1 MHRLLKMLLAFAL
14 ITCLPIPC
22 CAQSASEKKAAQKA
36 ELKAEL
42 KAEELKND
50 ASYICGEG
58 WGDTYSSADQA
69 ALNDLISK
77 ISLHV
82 SNSFQINEEELN
94 TNSGFDSKTAV
105 TSVMNSYA
113 QATLT
118 NTNNLVISNAPQTH
132 VLRYIKSSEVIKIF
146 DERKEKVFDY
156 VRSAMRAEE
165 KAKIDDALR
174 NYYWAF
180 AMVRSLQYPNS
191 VKMDID
197 GEQRLLVTWIPQ
209 QIEEIMSN
217 LSTQIA
223 SKDGNDINL
232 FIKYKNEPVT
242 SIDYTYFDGQTW
254 SNLYSA
260 KDGMGIVELRP
271 GVDVNSLQLK
281 YEYEYADQCQI
292 DKELESVMQLFKGTP
307 FKNASVYI
315 SNLDKKSAVS
325 SEARK
330 EFEKSVKTESA
341 ANLETLSKVN
351 DEKQLAGIMNR
362 VVNAIKTRQ
371 YDSVND
377 CFSAD
382 GLEMYKKLLNY
393 GQARLLGNPQF
404 SFYTMGKRVVCRS
417 IPMAFSFRNNKRK
430 FVEDVTFTFGEDRKI
445 ECVAFGLGSQA
456 KTDIFDKG
464 VGAWSD
470 YAKMVIATF
479 LENYKTAFALKRLDY
494 LESVFDDNAT
504 IITGHVIKRNPRLSM
519 EDQASTFGDNKPLI
533 KYTRQTKSEYLRK
546 LKMCFQ
552 SNQFINIRFAD
563 NDVVKMGAGG
573 ETYGI
578 QIKQDYYSSNYGD
591 HGYLFLMVDFN
602 DPENPSIKV
611 RTWQPDRNPNI
622 NSNLPR
628 SNRDWGIIGPG
639 NF

>member
-1 MHRLLKMLLAFAL
+1 MHKTIWMILMLL
-14 ITCLPIPC
+14 LPLTSL
-22 CAQSASEKKAAQKA
+22 AQTAEQMKANA
-36 ELKAEL
+36 E
-42 KAEELKND
+42 
-50 ASYICGEG
+50 YICGEG
-58 WGDTYSSADQA
+58 WGDTYNSADQA
-69 ALNDLISK
+69 ALADLISK
-77 ISLHV
+77 ISLNI
-82 SNSFQINEEELN
+82 SNSFEIKEEEFN
-94 TNSGFDSKTAV
+94 TNSSFDSKTAI

-118 NTNNLVISNAPQTH
+118 NTFNLVISNTPQTH
-132 VLRYIKSSEVIKIF
+132 VLRYIRKSEVNKIF

-191 VKMDID
+191 VKMTID
-197 GEQRLLVTWIPQ
+197 GVQRLLVTWIPQ

-217 LSTQIA
+217 LSTKIA
-223 SKDGNDINL
+223 SKDGNEINL
-232 FIKYKNEPVT
+232 FIKYKGEPVT
-242 SIDYTYFDGQTW
+242 SLDYTYFDGQTW

-292 DKELESVMQLFKGTP
+292 DKELESVMQLFKGTS

-315 SNLDKKSAVS
+315 NNLDKKSAVS
-325 SEARK
+325 SEAKK

-341 ANLETLSKVN
+341 ANLETLSKVEN
-351 DEKQLAGIMNR
+351 EKELAGIMTR
-362 VVNAIKTRQ
+362 VINAIKAKD
-371 YDSVND
+371 YDSVSD
-377 CFSAD
+377 CFSED

-393 GQARLLGNPQF
+393 GQARLLGEPQF

-417 IPMAFSFRNNKRK
+417 IPMAFSFKNNRRK
-430 FVEDVTFTFGEDRKI
+430 FVEDVTFTFDENKKI

-456 KTDIFDKG
+456 KTDIFNKG

-504 IITGHVIKRNPRLSM
+504 IITGHIIKKAPKVAM
-519 EDQASTFGDNKPLI
+519 EGESFINSNNKLI
-533 KYTRQTKSEYLRK
+533 KYTRQTKSEYMRK

-578 QIKQDYYSSNYGD
+578 QIKQDYYSTNYGD

-602 DPENPSIKV
+602 DPDNPSIKV

>member
-1 MHRLLKMLLAFAL
+1 MHKTIWMILMLL
-14 ITCLPIPC
+14 LPLTSL
-22 CAQSASEKKAAQKA
+22 AQT
-36 ELKAEL
+36 
-42 KAEELKND
+42 AEERAEQMKAN
-50 ASYICGEG
+50 AEYICGEG
-58 WGDTYSSADQA
+58 WGDTYNSADQA
-69 ALNDLISK
+69 ALADLISK
-77 ISLHV
+77 ISLNI
-82 SNSFQINEEELN
+82 SNSFEIKEEEFN
-94 TNSGFDSKTAV
+94 TNSSFDSKMAII
-105 TSVMNSYA
+105 SVMNSYA

-118 NTNNLVISNAPQTH
+118 NTFNLVISNTPQTH
-132 VLRYIKSSEVIKIF
+132 VLRYIRKSEVNKIF

-191 VKMDID
+191 VKMTID
-197 GEQRLLVTWIPQ
+197 GVQRLLVTWIPQ

-217 LSTQIA
+217 LSTKIA
-223 SKDGNDINL
+223 SKDGNEINL
-232 FIKYKNEPVT
+232 FIKYKGEPVT
-242 SIDYTYFDGQTW
+242 SLDYTYFDGQTW

-271 GVDVNSLQLK
+271 GVEINSLQLK

-292 DKELESVMQLFKGTP
+292 DKELESVMQLFKGTS

-315 SNLDKKSAVS
+315 NNLDKKSAVS
-325 SEARK
+325 SEAKK

-341 ANLETLSKVN
+341 ANLETLSKVEN
-351 DEKQLAGIMNR
+351 EKELAGIMTR
-362 VVNAIKTRQ
+362 VINAIKAKD
-371 YDSVND
+371 YDSVSD
-377 CFSAD
+377 CFSED

-393 GQARLLGNPQF
+393 GQARLLGDPQF

-417 IPMAFSFRNNKRK
+417 IPMAFSFKNNRRK
-430 FVEDVTFTFGEDRKI
+430 FVEDVTFTFDENKKI

-456 KTDIFDKG
+456 KTDIFNKG

-504 IITGHVIKRNPRLSM
+504 IITGHIIKKAPKVAM
-519 EDQASTFGDNKPLI
+519 EGESFINSNNKLI
-533 KYTRQTKSEYLRK
+533 KYTRQTKSEYMRK

-578 QIKQDYYSSNYGD
+578 QIKQDYYSTNYGD

-602 DPENPSIKV
+602 DPDNPSIKV

-628 SNRDWGIIGPG
+628 SNRDRGIIGPG

>member
-1 MHRLLKMLLAFAL
+1 MNKIILMMIALLSILLPN
-14 ITCLPIPC
+14 TTM
-22 CAQSASEKKAAQKA
+22 AQTVA
-36 ELKAEL
+36 ERAEQLKTNKE
-42 KAEELKND
+42 
-50 ASYICGEG
+50 YICGEG
-58 WGDTYSSADQA
+58 WGDTYNSADQA
-69 ALNDLISK
+69 ALADLISK
-77 ISLHV
+77 ISLNI
-82 SNSFQINEEELN
+82 SNSFEIKEEEFN
-94 TNSGFDSKTAV
+94 TNSNFDSKTAV

-146 DERKEKVFDY
+146 NERKEKVFDY

-217 LSTQIA
+217 LSTKIA

-232 FIKYKNEPVT
+232 FIKYKGEPVT

-315 SNLDKKSAVS
+315 NDLDKKSAVS

-330 EFEKSVKTESA
+330 EFENSVKTESA

-504 IITGHVIKRNPRLSM
+504 IITGHIIKKAPKVAM
-519 EDQASTFGDNKPLI
+519 EGESFINSNNKLI
-533 KYTRQTKSEYLRK
+533 KYTRQTKSEYMRK

-578 QIKQDYYSSNYGD
+578 QIKQDYYSTNYGD

-602 DPENPSIKV
+602 DPDNPSIKV

>member
-1 MHRLLKMLLAFAL
+1 MLMLSF
-14 ITCLPIPC
+14 TCS
-22 CAQSASEKKAAQKA
+22 AQNTAKDKA
-36 ELKAEL
+36 EQIKG
-42 KAEELKND
+42 ND
-50 ASYICGEG
+50 AYLCGEG
-58 WGDTYSSADQA
+58 WGDTYNSADQA
-69 ALNDLISK
+69 ALADLISK
-77 ISLHV
+77 ISLNI
-82 SNSFQINEEELN
+82 SSSFEIKEEELN
-94 TNSGFDSKTAV
+94 TNSGFDSNTAV

-118 NTNNLVISNAPQTH
+118 NTDNLVISNSPQTH
-132 VLRYIKSSEVIKIF
+132 VLRYIRRSEINKIF

-165 KAKIDDALR
+165 KGKIDDALR

-191 VKMDID
+191 VKMTVD

-209 QIEEIMSN
+209 QMQEVMSN
-217 LSTQIA
+217 ISTKIA

-232 FIKYKNEPVT
+232 FIKYKGEPV
-242 SIDYTYFDGQTW
+242 SSLDYTYFDGQTW

-271 GVDVNSLQLK
+271 DVDINSLQLK
-281 YEYEYADQCQI
+281 YEYEYADQAQI
-292 DKELESVMQLFKGTP
+292 DKELESVMHLFKGTP
-307 FKNASVYI
+307 FKNATAYI
-315 SNLDKKSAVS
+315 NNLDKKSAVS
-325 SEARK
+325 SEAK
-330 EFEKSVKTESA
+330 KDFEKTVKTESA
-341 ANLETLSKVN
+341 ANLEDLSKVE
-351 DEKQLAGIMNR
+351 DEKTLANIMGK
-362 VVNAIKTRQ
+362 VINAIKTKN
-371 YDSVND
+371 YNSADD
-377 CFSAD
+377 CFSED
-382 GLEMYKKLLNY
+382 GLEMYRKLLNY
-393 GQARLLGNPQF
+393 GQARILGNPQF
-404 SFYTMGKRVVCRS
+404 SFYKMGKRVVCRS
-417 IPMAFSFRNNKRK
+417 IPMAFSFKNNKRK
-430 FVEDVTFTFGEDRKI
+430 FVEDVTFTFDENKKI
-445 ECVAFGLGSQA
+445 ECVAFGLGNQA
-456 KTDIFDKG
+456 KTDIFNKG

-504 IITGHVIKRNPRLSM
+504 IITGHVIKKNPKLDVENQS
-519 EDQASTFGDNKPLI
+519 AVFGDNKPLI

-552 SNQFINIRFAD
+552 SNQFINVRFAD

-578 QIKQDYYSSNYGD
+578 QIKQDYYSTNYGD
-591 HGYLFLMVDFN
+591 QGYLFLMVDFN

-611 RTWQPDRNPNI
+611 RTWQPERNPDI

>member
-1 MHRLLKMLLAFAL
+1 MHKTIWMILMLL
-14 ITCLPIPC
+14 LPLTSL
-22 CAQSASEKKAAQKA
+22 AQT
-36 ELKAEL
+36 
-42 KAEELKND
+42 AEERAEQMKAN
-50 ASYICGEG
+50 AEYICGEG
-58 WGDTYSSADQA
+58 WGDTYNSADQA
-69 ALNDLISK
+69 ALADLISK
-77 ISLHV
+77 ISLNI
-82 SNSFQINEEELN
+82 SNSFEIKEEEFN
-94 TNSGFDSKTAV
+94 TNSSFDSKTAI

-118 NTNNLVISNAPQTH
+118 NTFNLVISNTPQTH
-132 VLRYIKSSEVIKIF
+132 VLRYIRKSEVNKIF

-191 VKMDID
+191 VKMTID
-197 GEQRLLVTWIPQ
+197 GVQRLLVTWIPQ

-217 LSTQIA
+217 LSTKIA
-223 SKDGNDINL
+223 SKDGNEINL
-232 FIKYKNEPVT
+232 FIKYKGEPVT
-242 SIDYTYFDGQTW
+242 SLDYTYFDGQTW

-271 GVDVNSLQLK
+271 GVEINSLQLK
-281 YEYEYADQCQI
+281 YEYADQCQI
-292 DKELESVMQLFKGTP
+292 DKELESVMQLFKGTS

-315 SNLDKKSAVS
+315 NNLDKKSAVS
-325 SEARK
+325 SEAKK

-341 ANLETLSKVN
+341 ANLETLSKVEN
-351 DEKQLAGIMNR
+351 EKELAGIMTR
-362 VVNAIKTRQ
+362 VINAIKAKD
-371 YDSVND
+371 YDSISD
-377 CFSAD
+377 CFSED

-393 GQARLLGNPQF
+393 GQARLLGDPQF

-417 IPMAFSFRNNKRK
+417 IPMAFSFKNNRRK
-430 FVEDVTFTFGEDRKI
+430 FVEDVTFTFDENKKI

-456 KTDIFDKG
+456 KTDIFNKG

-504 IITGHVIKRNPRLSM
+504 IITGHIIKKAPKVAM
-519 EDQASTFGDNKPLI
+519 EGESFINSNNKLI
-533 KYTRQTKSEYLRK
+533 KYTRQTKSEYMRK

-578 QIKQDYYSSNYGD
+578 QIKQDYYSTNYGD

-602 DPENPSIKV
+602 DPDNPSIKV

>member
-1 MHRLLKMLLAFAL
+1 MHKTIWMILMLL
-14 ITCLPIPC
+14 LPLTSL
-22 CAQSASEKKAAQKA
+22 AQT
-36 ELKAEL
+36 
-42 KAEELKND
+42 AEERAEQMKAN
-50 ASYICGEG
+50 AEYICGEG
-58 WGDTYSSADQA
+58 WGDTYNSADQA
-69 ALNDLISK
+69 ALADLISK
-77 ISLHV
+77 ISLNI
-82 SNSFQINEEELN
+82 SNSFEIKEEEFN
-94 TNSGFDSKTAV
+94 TNSSFDSKTAI

-118 NTNNLVISNAPQTH
+118 NTFNLVISNTPQTH
-132 VLRYIKSSEVIKIF
+132 VLRYIRKSEVNKIF

-191 VKMDID
+191 VKMTID
-197 GEQRLLVTWIPQ
+197 GVQRLLVTWIPQ

-217 LSTQIA
+217 LSTKIA
-223 SKDGNDINL
+223 SKDGNEINL
-232 FIKYKNEPVT
+232 FIKYKGEPVT
-242 SIDYTYFDGQTW
+242 SLDYTYFDGQTW
-254 SNLYSA
+254 SNRYSA

-271 GVDVNSLQLK
+271 GVEINSLQLK

-292 DKELESVMQLFKGTP
+292 DKELESVMQLFKGTS

-315 SNLDKKSAVS
+315 NNLDKKSAVS
-325 SEARK
+325 SEAKK

-341 ANLETLSKVN
+341 ANLETLSKVEN
-351 DEKQLAGIMNR
+351 EKELAGIMTR
-362 VVNAIKTRQ
+362 VINAIKAKD
-371 YDSVND
+371 YDSVSD
-377 CFSAD
+377 CFSED

-393 GQARLLGNPQF
+393 GQARLLGDPQF

-417 IPMAFSFRNNKRK
+417 IPMAFSFKNNRRK
-430 FVEDVTFTFGEDRKI
+430 FVEDVTFTFDENKKI

-456 KTDIFDKG
+456 KTDIFNKG
-464 VGAWSD
+464 VGAWSA

-504 IITGHVIKRNPRLSM
+504 IITGHIIKKAPKVAM
-519 EDQASTFGDNKPLI
+519 EGESFINSNNKLI
-533 KYTRQTKSEYLRK
+533 KYTRQTKSEYMRK

-578 QIKQDYYSSNYGD
+578 QIKQDYYSTNYGD

-602 DPENPSIKV
+602 DPDNPSIKV

>member
-1 MHRLLKMLLAFAL
+1 MHKTIWMILMLL
-14 ITCLPIPC
+14 LPLTSL
-22 CAQSASEKKAAQKA
+22 AQT
-36 ELKAEL
+36 
-42 KAEELKND
+42 AEERAEQMKAN
-50 ASYICGEG
+50 AEYICGEG
-58 WGDTYSSADQA
+58 WGDTYNSADQA
-69 ALNDLISK
+69 ALADLISK
-77 ISLHV
+77 ISLNI
-82 SNSFQINEEELN
+82 SNSFEIKEEEFN
-94 TNSGFDSKTAV
+94 TNSSFDSKTAI

-118 NTNNLVISNAPQTH
+118 NTFNLVISNTPQTH
-132 VLRYIKSSEVIKIF
+132 VLRYIRKSEVNKIF

-156 VRSAMRAEE
+156 VRSAMKAEE

-191 VKMDID
+191 VKMTID
-197 GEQRLLVTWIPQ
+197 GVQRLLVTWIPQ

-217 LSTQIA
+217 LSTKIA
-223 SKDGNDINL
+223 SKDGNEINL
-232 FIKYKNEPVT
+232 FIKYKGEPVT
-242 SIDYTYFDGQTW
+242 SLDYTYFDGQTW

-271 GVDVNSLQLK
+271 GVEINSLQLK

-292 DKELESVMQLFKGTP
+292 DKELESVMQLFKGTS

-315 SNLDKKSAVS
+315 DKKSAVS
-325 SEARK
+325 SEAKK

-341 ANLETLSKVN
+341 ANLETLSKVEN
-351 DEKQLAGIMNR
+351 EKELAGIMTR
-362 VVNAIKTRQ
+362 VINAIKAKD
-371 YDSVND
+371 YDSVSD
-377 CFSAD
+377 CFSED

-393 GQARLLGNPQF
+393 GQARLLGDPQF

-417 IPMAFSFRNNKRK
+417 IPMAFSFKNNRRK
-430 FVEDVTFTFGEDRKI
+430 FVEDVTFTFDENKKI

-456 KTDIFDKG
+456 KTDIFNKG

-504 IITGHVIKRNPRLSM
+504 IITGHIIKKAPKVAM
-519 EDQASTFGDNKPLI
+519 EGESFINSNNKLI
-533 KYTRQTKSEYLRK
+533 KYTRQTKSEYMRK

-578 QIKQDYYSSNYGD
+578 QIKQDYYSTNYGD

-602 DPENPSIKV
+602 DPDNPSIKV

>member
-1 MHRLLKMLLAFAL
+1 MHKTIWMILMLL
-14 ITCLPIPC
+14 LPLTSL
-22 CAQSASEKKAAQKA
+22 AQT
-36 ELKAEL
+36 
-42 KAEELKND
+42 AEERAEQMKAN
-50 ASYICGEG
+50 AEYICGEG
-58 WGDTYSSADQA
+58 WGDTYNSADQA
-69 ALNDLISK
+69 ALADLISK
-77 ISLHV
+77 ISLNI
-82 SNSFQINEEELN
+82 SNSFEIKEEEFN
-94 TNSGFDSKTAV
+94 TNSSFDSKTAI

-118 NTNNLVISNAPQTH
+118 NTFNLVISNTPQTH
-132 VLRYIKSSEVIKIF
+132 VLRYIRKSEVNKIF

-191 VKMDID
+191 VKMTID
-197 GEQRLLVTWIPQ
+197 GVQRLLVTWIPQ

-217 LSTQIA
+217 LSTKIA
-223 SKDGNDINL
+223 SKDGNEINL
-232 FIKYKNEPVT
+232 FIKYKGEPVT
-242 SIDYTYFDGQTW
+242 SLDYTYFDGQTW

-271 GVDVNSLQLK
+271 GVEINSLQLK

-292 DKELESVMQLFKGTP
+292 DKELESVMQLFKGTS

-315 SNLDKKSAVS
+315 NDLDKKSAVS
-325 SEARK
+325 SEAKK

-341 ANLETLSKVN
+341 ANLETLSKVEN
-351 DEKQLAGIMNR
+351 EKELAGIMTR
-362 VVNAIKTRQ
+362 VINAIKAKD
-371 YDSVND
+371 YDSVSD
-377 CFSAD
+377 CFSED

-417 IPMAFSFRNNKRK
+417 IPMAFSFKNNRRK
-430 FVEDVTFTFGEDRKI
+430 FVEDVTFTFDENKKI

-456 KTDIFDKG
+456 KTDIFNKG

-504 IITGHVIKRNPRLSM
+504 IITGHIIKKAPKVAM
-519 EDQASTFGDNKPLI
+519 EGESFINSNNKLI
-533 KYTRQTKSEYLRK
+533 KYTRQTKSEYMRK

-578 QIKQDYYSSNYGD
+578 QIKQDYYSTNYGD

-602 DPENPSIKV
+602 DPDNPSIKV

>member
-1 MHRLLKMLLAFAL
+1 MHKTIWMILMLL
-14 ITCLPIPC
+14 LPLTSL
-22 CAQSASEKKAAQKA
+22 AQT
-36 ELKAEL
+36 
-42 KAEELKND
+42 AEERAEQMKAN
-50 ASYICGEG
+50 AEYICGEG
-58 WGDTYSSADQA
+58 WGDTYNSADQA
-69 ALNDLISK
+69 ALADLISK
-77 ISLHV
+77 ISLNI
-82 SNSFQINEEELN
+82 SNSFEIKEEEFN
-94 TNSGFDSKTAV
+94 TNSSFDSKTAI

-118 NTNNLVISNAPQTH
+118 NTFNLVISNTPQTH
-132 VLRYIKSSEVIKIF
+132 VLRYIRKSEVNKIF

-191 VKMDID
+191 VKMTID
-197 GEQRLLVTWIPQ
+197 GVQRLLVTWIPQ

-217 LSTQIA
+217 LSTKIA
-223 SKDGNDINL
+223 SKDDNEINL
-232 FIKYKNEPVT
+232 FIKYKGEPVT
-242 SIDYTYFDGQTW
+242 SLDYTYFDGQTW

-271 GVDVNSLQLK
+271 GVEINSLQLK

-292 DKELESVMQLFKGTP
+292 DKELESVMQLFKGTS
-307 FKNASVYI
+307 FKKASVYI
-315 SNLDKKSAVS
+315 NNLDKKSAVS
-325 SEARK
+325 SEAKK

-341 ANLETLSKVN
+341 ANLETLSKVEN
-351 DEKQLAGIMNR
+351 EKELAGIMTR
-362 VVNAIKTRQ
+362 VINAIKAKD
-371 YDSVND
+371 YDSVSD
-377 CFSAD
+377 CFSED

-393 GQARLLGNPQF
+393 GQARLLGDPQF

-417 IPMAFSFRNNKRK
+417 IPMAFSFKNNRRK
-430 FVEDVTFTFGEDRKI
+430 FVEDVTFTFDENKKI

-456 KTDIFDKG
+456 KTDIFNKG

-504 IITGHVIKRNPRLSM
+504 IITGHIIKKAPKVAM
-519 EDQASTFGDNKPLI
+519 EGESFINSNNKLI
-533 KYTRQTKSEYLRK
+533 KYTRQTKSEYMRK

-578 QIKQDYYSSNYGD
+578 QIKQDYYSTNYGD

-602 DPENPSIKV
+602 DPDNPSIKV

>member
-1 MHRLLKMLLAFAL
+1 MHKTIWMILMLL
-14 ITCLPIPC
+14 LPLTSL
-22 CAQSASEKKAAQKA
+22 AQT
-36 ELKAEL
+36 
-42 KAEELKND
+42 AEERAEQMKAN
-50 ASYICGEG
+50 AEYICGEG
-58 WGDTYSSADQA
+58 WGDTYNSADQA
-69 ALNDLISK
+69 ALADLISK
-77 ISLHV
+77 ISLNI
-82 SNSFQINEEELN
+82 SNSFEIKEEEFN
-94 TNSGFDSKTAV
+94 TNSSFDSKTAI

-118 NTNNLVISNAPQTH
+118 NTFNLVISNTPQTH
-132 VLRYIKSSEVIKIF
+132 VLRYIRKSEVNKIF

-191 VKMDID
+191 VKMTID
-197 GEQRLLVTWIPQ
+197 GVQRLLVTWIPQ

-217 LSTQIA
+217 LSTKIA
-223 SKDGNDINL
+223 SKDGNEINL
-232 FIKYKNEPVT
+232 FIKYKGEPVT
-242 SIDYTYFDGQTW
+242 SLDYTYFDGQTW

-260 KDGMGIVELRP
+260 KDGMGIVEMRP
-271 GVDVNSLQLK
+271 GVEINSLQLK

-292 DKELESVMQLFKGTP
+292 DKELESVMQLFKGTS

-315 SNLDKKSAVS
+315 NNLDKKSAVS
-325 SEARK
+325 SEAKK

-341 ANLETLSKVN
+341 ANLETLSKVEN
-351 DEKQLAGIMNR
+351 EKELAGIMTR
-362 VVNAIKTRQ
+362 VINAIKAKD
-371 YDSVND
+371 YDSVSD
-377 CFSAD
+377 CFSED

-393 GQARLLGNPQF
+393 GQARLLGDPQF

-417 IPMAFSFRNNKRK
+417 IPMAFSFKNNRRK
-430 FVEDVTFTFGEDRKI
+430 FVEDVTFTFDENKKI

-456 KTDIFDKG
+456 KTDIFNKG

-504 IITGHVIKRNPRLSM
+504 IITGHIIKKAPKVAM
-519 EDQASTFGDNKPLI
+519 EGESFINSNNKLI
-533 KYTRQTKSEYLRK
+533 KYTRQTKSEYMRK

-578 QIKQDYYSSNYGD
+578 QIKQDYYSTNYGD

-602 DPENPSIKV
+602 DPDNPSIKV

>member
-1 MHRLLKMLLAFAL
+1 MHKTIWMILMLL
-14 ITCLPIPC
+14 LPLTSL
-22 CAQSASEKKAAQKA
+22 AQT
-36 ELKAEL
+36 
-42 KAEELKND
+42 AEERAEQMKAN
-50 ASYICGEG
+50 AEYICGEG
-58 WGDTYSSADQA
+58 WGDTYNSADQA
-69 ALNDLISK
+69 ALADLISK
-77 ISLHV
+77 ISLNI
-82 SNSFQINEEELN
+82 SNSFEIKEEEFN
-94 TNSGFDSKTAV
+94 TNSSFDSKTAIS
-105 TSVMNSYA
+105 SVMNSYA

-118 NTNNLVISNAPQTH
+118 NTFNLVISNTPQTH
-132 VLRYIKSSEVIKIF
+132 VLRYIRKSEVNKIF

-191 VKMDID
+191 VKMTID
-197 GEQRLLVTWIPQ
+197 GVQRLLVTWIPQ

-217 LSTQIA
+217 LSTKIA
-223 SKDGNDINL
+223 SKDGNEINL
-232 FIKYKNEPVT
+232 FIKYKGEPVT
-242 SIDYTYFDGQTW
+242 SLDYTYFDGQTW

-271 GVDVNSLQLK
+271 GVEINSLQLK

-292 DKELESVMQLFKGTP
+292 DKELESVMQLFKGTS

-315 SNLDKKSAVS
+315 NNLDKKSAVS
-325 SEARK
+325 SEAKK

-341 ANLETLSKVN
+341 ANLETLSKVEN
-351 DEKQLAGIMNR
+351 EKELAGIMTR
-362 VVNAIKTRQ
+362 VINAIKAKD
-371 YDSVND
+371 YDSVSD
-377 CFSAD
+377 CFSED

-393 GQARLLGNPQF
+393 GQARLLGDPQF

-417 IPMAFSFRNNKRK
+417 IPMAFSFKNNRRK
-430 FVEDVTFTFGEDRKI
+430 FVEDVTFTFDENKKI

-456 KTDIFDKG
+456 KTDIFNKG

-504 IITGHVIKRNPRLSM
+504 IITGHIIKKAPKVAM
-519 EDQASTFGDNKPLI
+519 EGESFINSNNKLI
-533 KYTRQTKSEYLRK
+533 KYTRQTKSEYMRK

-578 QIKQDYYSSNYGD
+578 QIKQDYYSTNYGD

-602 DPENPSIKV
+602 DPDNPSIKV

>member
-1 MHRLLKMLLAFAL
+1 MHKTIWMILMLL
-14 ITCLPIPC
+14 LPLTSL
-22 CAQSASEKKAAQKA
+22 AQT
-36 ELKAEL
+36 
-42 KAEELKND
+42 AEERAEQMKANEE
-50 ASYICGEG
+50 YICGEG
-58 WGDTYSSADQA
+58 WGDTYNSADQA
-69 ALNDLISK
+69 ALADLISK
-77 ISLHV
+77 ISLNI
-82 SNSFQINEEELN
+82 SNSFEIKEEEFN
-94 TNSGFDSKTAV
+94 TNSSFDSKTAI

-118 NTNNLVISNAPQTH
+118 NTFNLVISNTPQTH
-132 VLRYIKSSEVIKIF
+132 VLRYIRKSEVNKIF

-191 VKMDID
+191 VKMTID
-197 GEQRLLVTWIPQ
+197 GVQRLLVTWIPQ

-217 LSTQIA
+217 LSTKIA
-223 SKDGNDINL
+223 SKDGNEINL
-232 FIKYKNEPVT
+232 FIKYKGEPVT
-242 SIDYTYFDGQTW
+242 SLDYTYFDGQTW

-271 GVDVNSLQLK
+271 GVEINSLQLK

-292 DKELESVMQLFKGTP
+292 DKELESVMQLFKGTS

-315 SNLDKKSAVS
+315 NNLDKKSAVS
-325 SEARK
+325 SEAKK

-341 ANLETLSKVN
+341 ANLETLSKVEN
-351 DEKQLAGIMNR
+351 EKELAGIMTR
-362 VVNAIKTRQ
+362 DINAIKAKD
-371 YDSVND
+371 YDSVSD
-377 CFSAD
+377 CFSED

-393 GQARLLGNPQF
+393 GQARLLGDPQF

-417 IPMAFSFRNNKRK
+417 IPMAFSFKNNRRK
-430 FVEDVTFTFGEDRKI
+430 VVEDVTFTFDENKKI

-456 KTDIFDKG
+456 KTDIFNKG

-504 IITGHVIKRNPRLSM
+504 IITGHIIKKAPKVAM
-519 EDQASTFGDNKPLI
+519 EGESFINSNNKLI
-533 KYTRQTKSEYLRK
+533 KYTRQTKSEYMRK

-578 QIKQDYYSSNYGD
+578 QIKQDYYSTNYGD

-602 DPENPSIKV
+602 DPDNPSIKV

>member
-1 MHRLLKMLLAFAL
+1 MRKTIWTILILMLSF
-14 ITCLPIPC
+14 TCS
-22 CAQSASEKKAAQKA
+22 AQNTAKDKA
-36 ELKAEL
+36 EQIKG
-42 KAEELKND
+42 ND
-50 ASYICGEG
+50 AYLCGEG
-58 WGDTYSSADQA
+58 WGDTYNSADQA
-69 ALNDLISK
+69 ALADLISK
-77 ISLHV
+77 ISLNI
-82 SNSFQINEEELN
+82 SSSFEIKEEELN
-94 TNSGFDSKTAV
+94 TNSGFDSNTAV

-118 NTNNLVISNAPQTH
+118 NTDNLVISNSPQTH
-132 VLRYIKSSEVIKIF
+132 VLRYIRRSEINKIF

-165 KAKIDDALR
+165 KGKIDDALR

-191 VKMDID
+191 VKMTVE

-209 QIEEIMSN
+209 QIQEVMSN
-217 LSTQIA
+217 ISTKIA

-232 FIKYKNEPVT
+232 FIKYKGEPV
-242 SIDYTYFDGQTW
+242 SSLDYTYFDGQTW

-271 GVDVNSLQLK
+271 DVDINSLQLK
-281 YEYEYADQCQI
+281 YEYEYADQAQI
-292 DKELESVMQLFKGTP
+292 DKELESVMHLFKGTP
-307 FKNASVYI
+307 FKNATTYI
-315 SNLDKKSAVS
+315 NNLDKKSAVS
-325 SEARK
+325 SEAK
-330 EFEKSVKTESA
+330 KDFEKTVKTESA
-341 ANLETLSKVN
+341 ANLEDLSKVE
-351 DEKQLAGIMNR
+351 DEKTLANIMGK
-362 VVNAIKTRQ
+362 VINAIKTKN
-371 YDSVND
+371 YNSADD
-377 CFSAD
+377 CFSED
-382 GLEMYKKLLNY
+382 GLEMYRKLLNY
-393 GQARLLGNPQF
+393 GQARILGNPQF
-404 SFYTMGKRVVCRS
+404 SFYKMGKRVVCRS
-417 IPMAFSFRNNKRK
+417 IPMAFSFKNNKRK
-430 FVEDVTFTFGEDRKI
+430 FVEDVTFTFDENKKI
-445 ECVAFGLGSQA
+445 ECVAFGLGNQA
-456 KTDIFDKG
+456 KTDIFNKG

-504 IITGHVIKRNPRLSM
+504 IITGHVIKKNPKLDVENQS
-519 EDQASTFGDNKPLI
+519 AVFGDNKPLI

-552 SNQFINIRFAD
+552 SNQFINVRFAD

-578 QIKQDYYSSNYGD
+578 QIKQDYYSTNYGD
-591 HGYLFLMVDFN
+591 QGYLFLMVDFN

-611 RTWQPDRNPNI
+611 RTWQPERNPDI

-628 SNRDWGIIGPG
+628 SNKDWGIIGPG

>member
-1 MHRLLKMLLAFAL
+1 MHKTIWMILMLL
-14 ITCLPIPC
+14 LPLTSL
-22 CAQSASEKKAAQKA
+22 AQT
-36 ELKAEL
+36 
-42 KAEELKND
+42 AEERAEQMKAN
-50 ASYICGEG
+50 AEYICGEG
-58 WGDTYSSADQA
+58 WGDTYNSADQA
-69 ALNDLISK
+69 ALTDLISK
-77 ISLHV
+77 ISLNI
-82 SNSFQINEEELN
+82 SNSFEIKEEEFN
-94 TNSGFDSKTAV
+94 TNSSFDSKTAI

-118 NTNNLVISNAPQTH
+118 NTFNLVISNTPQTH
-132 VLRYIKSSEVIKIF
+132 VLRYIKKSEVNKIF

-191 VKMDID
+191 VKMTID
-197 GEQRLLVTWIPQ
+197 GVQRLLVTWIPQ

-217 LSTQIA
+217 LSTKIA
-223 SKDGNDINL
+223 SKDGNEINL
-232 FIKYKNEPVT
+232 FIKYKGEPVT
-242 SIDYTYFDGQTW
+242 SLDYTYFDGQTW

-292 DKELESVMQLFKGTP
+292 DKELESVMQLFKGTS

-315 SNLDKKSAVS
+315 NNLDKKSAVS
-325 SEARK
+325 SEAKK

-341 ANLETLSKVN
+341 ANLETLSKVEN
-351 DEKQLAGIMNR
+351 EKELAGIMTR
-362 VVNAIKTRQ
+362 VINAIKAKD
-371 YDSVND
+371 YDSVSD
-377 CFSAD
+377 CFSED

-393 GQARLLGNPQF
+393 GQARLLGDPQF

-417 IPMAFSFRNNKRK
+417 IPMAFSFKNNRRK
-430 FVEDVTFTFGEDRKI
+430 FVEDVTFTFDENKKI

-456 KTDIFDKG
+456 KTDIFNKG

-504 IITGHVIKRNPRLSM
+504 IITGHIIKKAPKVAM
-519 EDQASTFGDNKPLI
+519 EGESFINSNNKLI
-533 KYTRQTKSEYLRK
+533 KYTRQTKSEYMRK

-578 QIKQDYYSSNYGD
+578 QIKQDYYSTNYGD

-602 DPENPSIKV
+602 DPDNPSIKV

>member
-1 MHRLLKMLLAFAL
+1 MHKTIWMILMLL
-14 ITCLPIPC
+14 LPLTSL
-22 CAQSASEKKAAQKA
+22 AQT
-36 ELKAEL
+36 
-42 KAEELKND
+42 AEERAEQMKAN
-50 ASYICGEG
+50 AEYICGEG
-58 WGDTYSSADQA
+58 WGDTYNSADQA
-69 ALNDLISK
+69 ALADLISK
-77 ISLHV
+77 ISLNI
-82 SNSFQINEEELN
+82 SNSFEIKEEEFN
-94 TNSGFDSKTAV
+94 TNSCFDSKTAI

-118 NTNNLVISNAPQTH
+118 NTFNLVISNTPQTH
-132 VLRYIKSSEVIKIF
+132 VLRYIRKSEVNKIF

-191 VKMDID
+191 VKMTID
-197 GEQRLLVTWIPQ
+197 GVQRLLVTWIPQ

-217 LSTQIA
+217 LSTKIA
-223 SKDGNDINL
+223 SKDGNEINL
-232 FIKYKNEPVT
+232 FIKYKGEPVT
-242 SIDYTYFDGQTW
+242 SLDYTYFDGQTW

-271 GVDVNSLQLK
+271 GVEINSLQLK

-292 DKELESVMQLFKGTP
+292 DKELESVMQLFKGTS

-315 SNLDKKSAVS
+315 NNLDKKSAVS
-325 SEARK
+325 SEAKK

-341 ANLETLSKVN
+341 ANLETLSKVEN
-351 DEKQLAGIMNR
+351 EKELAGIMTR
-362 VVNAIKTRQ
+362 VINAIKAKD
-371 YDSVND
+371 YDSVSD
-377 CFSAD
+377 CFSED

-393 GQARLLGNPQF
+393 GQVRLLGDPQF

-417 IPMAFSFRNNKRK
+417 IPMAFSFKNNRRK
-430 FVEDVTFTFGEDRKI
+430 FVEDVTFTFDENKKI

-456 KTDIFDKG
+456 KTDIFNKG

-504 IITGHVIKRNPRLSM
+504 IITGHIIKKAPKVAM
-519 EDQASTFGDNKPLI
+519 EGESFINSNNKLI
-533 KYTRQTKSEYLRK
+533 KYTRQTKSEYMRK

-578 QIKQDYYSSNYGD
+578 QIKQDYYSTNYGD

-602 DPENPSIKV
+602 DPDNPSIKV

>member
-1 MHRLLKMLLAFAL
+1 MHKTIWMILMLL
-14 ITCLPIPC
+14 LPLTSL
-22 CAQSASEKKAAQKA
+22 AQT
-36 ELKAEL
+36 
-42 KAEELKND
+42 AEERAEQMKAN
-50 ASYICGEG
+50 AEYICGEG
-58 WGDTYSSADQA
+58 LGDTYNSADQT
-69 ALNDLISK
+69 ALADLISK
-77 ISLHV
+77 ISLNI
-82 SNSFQINEEELN
+82 SNSFEIKEEEFN
-94 TNSGFDSKTAV
+94 TNSSFDSKTAI

-118 NTNNLVISNAPQTH
+118 NTFNLVISNTPQTH
-132 VLRYIKSSEVIKIF
+132 VLRYIRKSEVNKIF

-191 VKMDID
+191 VKMTID
-197 GEQRLLVTWIPQ
+197 GVQRLLVTWIPQ

-217 LSTQIA
+217 LSTKIA
-223 SKDGNDINL
+223 SKDGNEINL
-232 FIKYKNEPVT
+232 FIKYKGEPVT
-242 SIDYTYFDGQTW
+242 SLDYTYFDGQTW

-271 GVDVNSLQLK
+271 GVEINSLQLK

-292 DKELESVMQLFKGTP
+292 DKELESVMQLFKGTS

-315 SNLDKKSAVS
+315 NNLDKKSAVS
-325 SEARK
+325 SEAKK

-341 ANLETLSKVN
+341 ANLETLSKVEN
-351 DEKQLAGIMNR
+351 EKELAGIMTR
-362 VVNAIKTRQ
+362 VINAIKVKD
-371 YDSVND
+371 YDSVSD
-377 CFSAD
+377 CFSED

-393 GQARLLGNPQF
+393 GQARLLGDPQF

-417 IPMAFSFRNNKRK
+417 IPMAFSFKNNRRK
-430 FVEDVTFTFGEDRKI
+430 FVEDVTFTFDENKKI

-456 KTDIFDKG
+456 KTDIFNKG

-504 IITGHVIKRNPRLSM
+504 IITGHIIKKAPKVAM
-519 EDQASTFGDNKPLI
+519 EGESFINSNNKLI
-533 KYTRQTKSEYLRK
+533 KYTRQTKSEYMRK

-578 QIKQDYYSSNYGD
+578 QIKQDYYSTNYGD

-602 DPENPSIKV
+602 DPDNPSIKV

>member
-1 MHRLLKMLLAFAL
+1 MHKTIWMILMLL
-14 ITCLPIPC
+14 LPLTSL
-22 CAQSASEKKAAQKA
+22 AQT
-36 ELKAEL
+36 
-42 KAEELKND
+42 AEERAEQMKAN
-50 ASYICGEG
+50 AEYICGEG
-58 WGDTYSSADQA
+58 WGDTYNSADQA
-69 ALNDLISK
+69 ALADLISK
-77 ISLHV
+77 ISLNI
-82 SNSFQINEEELN
+82 SNSFEIKEEEFN
-94 TNSGFDSKTAV
+94 TNSSFDSKTAI

-118 NTNNLVISNAPQTH
+118 NTFNLVISNTPQTH
-132 VLRYIKSSEVIKIF
+132 VLRYIRKSEVNKIF

-191 VKMDID
+191 VKMTID
-197 GEQRLLVTWIPQ
+197 GVQRLLVTWIPQ

-217 LSTQIA
+217 LSTKIA
-223 SKDGNDINL
+223 SKDGNEINL
-232 FIKYKNEPVT
+232 FIKYKGEPVT
-242 SIDYTYFDGQTW
+242 SLDYTYFDGQTW

-271 GVDVNSLQLK
+271 GVEINSLQLK

-292 DKELESVMQLFKGTP
+292 DKELESVMQLFKGTS

-315 SNLDKKSAVS
+315 NNLDKKSAVS
-325 SEARK
+325 SEAKK

-341 ANLETLSKVN
+341 ANLETLSKVEN
-351 DEKQLAGIMNR
+351 EKEIAGIMTR
-362 VVNAIKTRQ
+362 VINAIKAKD
-371 YDSVND
+371 YDSVSD
-377 CFSAD
+377 CFSED

-393 GQARLLGNPQF
+393 GQARLLGDPQF

-417 IPMAFSFRNNKRK
+417 IPMAFSFKNNRRK
-430 FVEDVTFTFGEDRKI
+430 FVEDVTFTFDENKKI

-456 KTDIFDKG
+456 KTDIFNKG

-504 IITGHVIKRNPRLSM
+504 IITGHIIKKAPKVAM
-519 EDQASTFGDNKPLI
+519 EGESFINSNNKLI
-533 KYTRQTKSEYLRK
+533 KYTRQTKSEYMRK

-578 QIKQDYYSSNYGD
+578 QIKQDYYSTNYGD

-602 DPENPSIKV
+602 DPDNPSIKV

>member
-1 MHRLLKMLLAFAL
+1 MHKTIWMILMLL
-14 ITCLPIPC
+14 LPLTSL
-22 CAQSASEKKAAQKA
+22 AQT
-36 ELKAEL
+36 
-42 KAEELKND
+42 AEERAEQMKAN
-50 ASYICGEG
+50 AEYICGEG
-58 WGDTYSSADQA
+58 WGDTYNSADQA
-69 ALNDLISK
+69 ALADLISK
-77 ISLHV
+77 ISLNI
-82 SNSFQINEEELN
+82 SNSFEIKEEEFN
-94 TNSGFDSKTAV
+94 TNSSFDSKTAI

-118 NTNNLVISNAPQTH
+118 NTFNLVISNTPQTH
-132 VLRYIKSSEVIKIF
+132 VLRYIRKSEVNKIF

-191 VKMDID
+191 VKMTID
-197 GEQRLLVTWIPQ
+197 GVQRLLVTWIPQ

-217 LSTQIA
+217 LSTKIA
-223 SKDGNDINL
+223 SKDGNEINL
-232 FIKYKNEPVT
+232 FIKYKGEPVT
-242 SIDYTYFDGQTW
+242 SLDYTYFDGQTW

-271 GVDVNSLQLK
+271 GVEINSLQLK

-292 DKELESVMQLFKGTP
+292 DKELESVMQLFKGTS

-315 SNLDKKSAVS
+315 NNLDKKSAVS
-325 SEARK
+325 SEAKK

-341 ANLETLSKVN
+341 ANLETLSKVEN
-351 DEKQLAGIMNR
+351 EKELAGIMTR
-362 VVNAIKTRQ
+362 VINAIKAKN
-371 YDSVND
+371 YDSVSD
-377 CFSAD
+377 CFSED

-430 FVEDVTFTFGEDRKI
+430 FVEDVTFTFGEDKKI

-479 LENYKTAFALKRLDY
+479 LENYKTAYNLRRLDY
-494 LESVFDDNAT
+494 
-504 IITGHVIKRNPRLSM
+504 IRN
-519 EDQASTFGDNKPLI
+519 I
-533 KYTRQTKSEYLRK
+533 
-546 LKMCFQ
+546 
-552 SNQFINIRFAD
+552 FAD
-563 NDVVKMGAGG
+563 DAVIIVGNVARRSNRTIGANERNISLRGQEVILYNRYTKDQYLANLERCFHNNEFVNLRFSHNDVQWLEKYENEEIYA
-573 ETYGI
+573 I
-578 QIKQDYYSSNYGD
+578 QIGQEYNSSTYAD
-591 HGYLFLMVDFN
+591 KGYLFLLVDMTN
-602 DPENPSIKV
+602 HDEPQIKI
-611 RTWQPDRNPNI
+611 RTWQPNEVAMEKLYNAGDFYK
-622 NSNLPR
+622 
-628 SNRDWGIIGPG
+628 D
-639 NF
+639 

>member
-1 MHRLLKMLLAFAL
+1 MHKTIWMILMLL
-14 ITCLPIPC
+14 LPLTSL
-22 CAQSASEKKAAQKA
+22 AQT
-36 ELKAEL
+36 
-42 KAEELKND
+42 AEERAEQMKAN
-50 ASYICGEG
+50 AEYICGEG
-58 WGDTYSSADQA
+58 WGDTYNSADQA
-69 ALNDLISK
+69 ALADLISK
-77 ISLHV
+77 ISLNI
-82 SNSFQINEEELN
+82 SNSFEIKEEEFN
-94 TNSGFDSKTAV
+94 TNSSFDSKTAI

-118 NTNNLVISNAPQTH
+118 NTFNLVISNTPQTH
-132 VLRYIKSSEVIKIF
+132 VLRYIRKSEVNKIF

-191 VKMDID
+191 VKMTID
-197 GEQRLLVTWIPQ
+197 GVQRLLVTWIPQ

-217 LSTQIA
+217 LSTKIA
-223 SKDGNDINL
+223 SKDGNEINL
-232 FIKYKNEPVT
+232 FIKYKGEPVT
-242 SIDYTYFDGQTW
+242 SLDYTYFDGQTW

-271 GVDVNSLQLK
+271 GVEINSLQLK

-292 DKELESVMQLFKGTP
+292 DKELESVMQLFKGTS

-315 SNLDKKSAVS
+315 NNLDKKSAVS
-325 SEARK
+325 SEAKK

-341 ANLETLSKVN
+341 ANLETLSKVGN
-351 DEKQLAGIMNR
+351 EKELAGIMTR
-362 VVNAIKTRQ
+362 VINAIKAKD
-371 YDSVND
+371 YDSVSD
-377 CFSAD
+377 CFSED

-393 GQARLLGNPQF
+393 GQARLLGDPQF

-417 IPMAFSFRNNKRK
+417 IPMAFSFKNNRRK
-430 FVEDVTFTFGEDRKI
+430 FVEDVTFTFDENKKI

-456 KTDIFDKG
+456 KTDIFNKG

-504 IITGHVIKRNPRLSM
+504 IITGHIIKKAPKVAM
-519 EDQASTFGDNKPLI
+519 EGDSFINSNNKLI
-533 KYTRQTKSEYLRK
+533 KYTRQTKSEYMRK

-578 QIKQDYYSSNYGD
+578 QIKQDYYSTNYGD

-602 DPENPSIKV
+602 DPDNPSIKV

>member
-1 MHRLLKMLLAFAL
+1 MHKTIWMILMLL
-14 ITCLPIPC
+14 LPLTSL
-22 CAQSASEKKAAQKA
+22 AQT
-36 ELKAEL
+36 
-42 KAEELKND
+42 AEERAEQMKAN
-50 ASYICGEG
+50 AEYICGEG
-58 WGDTYSSADQA
+58 WGDTYNSADQA
-69 ALNDLISK
+69 ALADLISK
-77 ISLHV
+77 ISLNI
-82 SNSFQINEEELN
+82 SNSFEIKEEEFN
-94 TNSGFDSKTAV
+94 TNSSFDSKTAI

-118 NTNNLVISNAPQTH
+118 NTFNLVISNTPQTH
-132 VLRYIKSSEVIKIF
+132 VLRYIRKSEVNKIF

-165 KAKIDDALR
+165 KAKIDDALG

-191 VKMDID
+191 VKMTID
-197 GEQRLLVTWIPQ
+197 GVQRLLVTWIPQ

-217 LSTQIA
+217 LSTKIA
-223 SKDGNDINL
+223 SKDGNEINL
-232 FIKYKNEPVT
+232 FIKYKGEPVT
-242 SIDYTYFDGQTW
+242 SLDYTYFDGQTW

-271 GVDVNSLQLK
+271 GVEINSLQLK

-292 DKELESVMQLFKGTP
+292 DKELESVMQLFKGTS

-315 SNLDKKSAVS
+315 NNLDKKSAVS
-325 SEARK
+325 SEAKK

-341 ANLETLSKVN
+341 ANLETLSKVEN
-351 DEKQLAGIMNR
+351 EKELAGIMTR
-362 VVNAIKTRQ
+362 VINAIKAKD
-371 YDSVND
+371 YDSVSD
-377 CFSAD
+377 CFSED

-393 GQARLLGNPQF
+393 GQARLLGDPQF

-417 IPMAFSFRNNKRK
+417 IPMAFSFKNNRRK
-430 FVEDVTFTFGEDRKI
+430 FVEDVTFTFDENKKI

-456 KTDIFDKG
+456 KTDIFNKG

-504 IITGHVIKRNPRLSM
+504 IITGHIIKKAPKVAM
-519 EDQASTFGDNKPLI
+519 EGESFINSNNKLI
-533 KYTRQTKSEYLRK
+533 KYTRQTKSEYMRK

-578 QIKQDYYSSNYGD
+578 QIKQDYYSTNYGD

-602 DPENPSIKV
+602 DPDNPSIKV

>member
-1 MHRLLKMLLAFAL
+1 MHKTIWMILMLL
-14 ITCLPIPC
+14 LPLTSL
-22 CAQSASEKKAAQKA
+22 AQT
-36 ELKAEL
+36 
-42 KAEELKND
+42 AEERAEQMKAN
-50 ASYICGEG
+50 AEYICGEG
-58 WGDTYSSADQA
+58 WGDTYNSADQA
-69 ALNDLISK
+69 ALADLISK
-77 ISLHV
+77 ISLNI
-82 SNSFQINEEELN
+82 SNSFEIKEEEFN
-94 TNSGFDSKTAV
+94 TNSSFDSKTAI

-118 NTNNLVISNAPQTH
+118 NTFNLVISNTPQTH
-132 VLRYIKSSEVIKIF
+132 VLRYIRKSEVNKIF

-191 VKMDID
+191 VKMTIN
-197 GEQRLLVTWIPQ
+197 GVQRLLVTWIPQ

-217 LSTQIA
+217 LSTKIA
-223 SKDGNDINL
+223 SKDGNEINL
-232 FIKYKNEPVT
+232 FIKYKGEPVT
-242 SIDYTYFDGQTW
+242 SLDYTYFDGQTW

-292 DKELESVMQLFKGTP
+292 DKELESVMQLFKGTS

-315 SNLDKKSAVS
+315 NNLDKKSAVS
-325 SEARK
+325 SEAKK

-341 ANLETLSKVN
+341 ANLETLSKVEN
-351 DEKQLAGIMNR
+351 EKELAGIMTR
-362 VVNAIKTRQ
+362 VINAIKAKD
-371 YDSVND
+371 YDSVSD
-377 CFSAD
+377 CFSED

-393 GQARLLGNPQF
+393 GQARLLGDPQF

-417 IPMAFSFRNNKRK
+417 IPMAFSFKNNRRK
-430 FVEDVTFTFGEDRKI
+430 FVEDVTFTFDENKKI

-456 KTDIFDKG
+456 KTDIFNKG

-504 IITGHVIKRNPRLSM
+504 IITGHIIKKAPKVAM
-519 EDQASTFGDNKPLI
+519 EGESFINSNNKLI
-533 KYTRQTKSEYLRK
+533 KYTRQTKSEYMRK

-578 QIKQDYYSSNYGD
+578 QIKQDYYSTNYGD

-602 DPENPSIKV
+602 DPDNPSIKV

>member
-1 MHRLLKMLLAFAL
+1 MHKTIWTFLMILLPLAS
-14 ITCLPIPC
+14 P
-22 CAQSASEKKAAQKA
+22 AQNVEERAEQFKANN
-36 ELKAEL
+36 EYL
-42 KAEELKND
+42 
-50 ASYICGEG
+50 CGEG
-58 WGDTYSSADQA
+58 WGDTYNSADQA
-69 ALNDLISK
+69 ALADLISK
-77 ISLHV
+77 ISLNI
-82 SNSFQINEEELN
+82 SSSFEIKEEEFN
-94 TNSGFDSKTAV
+94 TNNGFDSKTAV

-118 NTNNLVISNAPQTH
+118 NTNNLVISNTPQTH
-132 VLRYIKSSEVIKIF
+132 VLRYIRKSEINKIF

-165 KAKIDDALR
+165 KGKIDDALR

-191 VKMDID
+191 VKMTID
-197 GEQRLLVTWIPQ
+197 GVQRLLVTWIPQ
-209 QIEEIMSN
+209 QIQEVLGNI
-217 LSTQIA
+217 STKIA

-232 FIKYKNEPVT
+232 FIKYKGEPVA
-242 SIDYTYFDGQTW
+242 SLDYTYFDGQTW

-260 KDGMGIVELRP
+260 KDGMGVVELRP
-271 GVDVNSLQLK
+271 GVDINSLRLK
-281 YEYEYADQCQI
+281 YEYEYADQAQI
-292 DKELESVMQLFKGTP
+292 DKELESVMHLFKGTS
-307 FKNASVYI
+307 FKNAFTYI
-315 SNLDKKSAVS
+315 NNLDKKTAISA
-325 SEARK
+325 EAK
-330 EFEKSVKTESA
+330 KDFDKTVKTEAA
-341 ANLETLSKVN
+341 ANLEELTKVE
-351 DEKQLAGIMNR
+351 DEKALAKIMGR
-362 VVNAIKTRQ
+362 VINAIKTKD
-371 YDSVND
+371 YDSAND
-377 CFSAD
+377 CFSED
-382 GLEMYKKLLNY
+382 GREMYHKLLNY

-404 SFYTMGKRVVCRS
+404 SFYKMGKRVVCRS
-417 IPMAFSFRNNKRK
+417 IPMAFSFKNNKRK
-430 FVEDVTFTFGEDRKI
+430 FVEDVTFTFDEDRKI

-456 KTDIFDKG
+456 KTDIFNKG

-504 IITGHVIKRNPRLSM
+504 IITGHIIKKNPKLNI
-519 EDQASTFGDNKPLI
+519 EGQATTFGDNKPLI

-591 HGYLFLMVDFN
+591 QGYLFLMVDFN

-611 RTWQPDRNPNI
+611 RTWQPERNPNI

>member
-1 MHRLLKMLLAFAL
+1 MHKTIWMILMLL
-14 ITCLPIPC
+14 LPLTSL
-22 CAQSASEKKAAQKA
+22 AQT
-36 ELKAEL
+36 
-42 KAEELKND
+42 AEERAEQMKAN
-50 ASYICGEG
+50 AEYICGEG
-58 WGDTYSSADQA
+58 WGDTYNSADQA
-69 ALNDLISK
+69 ALADLISK
-77 ISLHV
+77 ISLNI
-82 SNSFQINEEELN
+82 SNSFEIKEEEFN
-94 TNSGFDSKTAV
+94 TNSNFDSKTAII
-105 TSVMNSYA
+105 SVMNSYA

-118 NTNNLVISNAPQTH
+118 NTFNLVISNTPQTH
-132 VLRYIKSSEVIKIF
+132 VLRYIRKSEVNKIF

-156 VRSAMRAEE
+156 VRSAMKAEE

-191 VKMDID
+191 VKMTID
-197 GEQRLLVTWIPQ
+197 GVQRLLVTWIPQ

-217 LSTQIA
+217 LSTKIA
-223 SKDGNDINL
+223 SKDGNEINL
-232 FIKYKNEPVT
+232 FIKYKGEPVT
-242 SIDYTYFDGQTW
+242 SLDYTYFDGQTW

-271 GVDVNSLQLK
+271 GVEINSLQLK

-292 DKELESVMQLFKGTP
+292 DKELESVMQLFKGTS

-315 SNLDKKSAVS
+315 NNLDKKSAVS
-325 SEARK
+325 SEAKK

-341 ANLETLSKVN
+341 ANLETLSKVEN
-351 DEKQLAGIMNR
+351 EKELAGIMTK
-362 VVNAIKTRQ
+362 VINAIKAKD
-371 YDSVND
+371 YDSVSD
-377 CFSAD
+377 CFSED

-393 GQARLLGNPQF
+393 GQARLLGDPQF

-417 IPMAFSFRNNKRK
+417 IPMAFSFKNNRRK
-430 FVEDVTFTFGEDRKI
+430 FVEDVTFTFDENKKI

-456 KTDIFDKG
+456 KTDIFNKG

-494 LESVFDDNAT
+494 LENVFDDNAT
-504 IITGHVIKRNPRLSM
+504 IITGHIIKKAPKVAM
-519 EDQASTFGDNKPLI
+519 EGESFINSNNKLI
-533 KYTRQTKSEYLRK
+533 KYTRQTKSEYMRK

-578 QIKQDYYSSNYGD
+578 QIKQDYYSTNYGD

-602 DPENPSIKV
+602 DPDNPSIKV

>member
-1 MHRLLKMLLAFAL
+1 MHKTIWMILMLL
-14 ITCLPIPC
+14 LPLTSL
-22 CAQSASEKKAAQKA
+22 AQTVEERAEQMKANA
-36 ELKAEL
+36 E
-42 KAEELKND
+42 
-50 ASYICGEG
+50 YICGEG
-58 WGDTYSSADQA
+58 WGDTYNSADQA
-69 ALNDLISK
+69 ALADLISK
-77 ISLHV
+77 ISLNI
-82 SNSFQINEEELN
+82 SNSFEIKEEEFN
-94 TNSGFDSKTAV
+94 TNSSFDSKTAI

-118 NTNNLVISNAPQTH
+118 NTFNLVISNTPQTH
-132 VLRYIKSSEVIKIF
+132 VLRYIRKSEVNTIF

-191 VKMDID
+191 VKMTID
-197 GEQRLLVTWIPQ
+197 GVQRLLVTWIPQ

-217 LSTQIA
+217 LSTKIA
-223 SKDGNDINL
+223 SKDGNEINL
-232 FIKYKNEPVT
+232 FIKYKGEPVT
-242 SIDYTYFDGQTW
+242 SLDYTYFDGQTW

-271 GVDVNSLQLK
+271 GVEINSLQLK

-292 DKELESVMQLFKGTP
+292 DKELESVMQLFKGTS
-307 FKNASVYI
+307 FKNAFVYI
-315 SNLDKKSAVS
+315 NNLDKKSAVS
-325 SEARK
+325 SEAKK

-341 ANLETLSKVN
+341 ANLETLSKVEN
-351 DEKQLAGIMNR
+351 EKELAGIMTR
-362 VVNAIKTRQ
+362 VINAIKAKD
-371 YDSVND
+371 YDSVSD
-377 CFSAD
+377 CFSED

-393 GQARLLGNPQF
+393 GQARLLGDPQF

-417 IPMAFSFRNNKRK
+417 IPMAFSFKNNRRK
-430 FVEDVTFTFGEDRKI
+430 FVEDVTFTFDENKKI

-456 KTDIFDKG
+456 KIDIFNKG

-504 IITGHVIKRNPRLSM
+504 IITGHIIKKAPKVAM
-519 EDQASTFGDNKPLI
+519 EGESFINSNNKLI
-533 KYTRQTKSEYLRK
+533 KYTRQTKSEYMRK

-578 QIKQDYYSSNYGD
+578 QIKQDYYSTNYGD

-602 DPENPSIKV
+602 DPDNPSIKV

>member
-1 MHRLLKMLLAFAL
+1 MHKTIWTFLMILLPLAS
-14 ITCLPIPC
+14 P
-22 CAQSASEKKAAQKA
+22 AQNVEERAEQFKANN
-36 ELKAEL
+36 EYL
-42 KAEELKND
+42 
-50 ASYICGEG
+50 CGEG
-58 WGDTYSSADQA
+58 WGDTYNSADQA
-69 ALNDLISK
+69 ALADLISK
-77 ISLHV
+77 ISLNI
-82 SNSFQINEEELN
+82 SSSFEIKEEEFN
-94 TNSGFDSKTAV
+94 TNNGFDSKTAV

-132 VLRYIKSSEVIKIF
+132 VLRYIRKSEINKIF

-165 KAKIDDALR
+165 KGKIDDALR

-191 VKMDID
+191 VKMTID
-197 GEQRLLVTWIPQ
+197 GVQRLLVTWIPQ
-209 QIEEIMSN
+209 QIQEVLGNI
-217 LSTQIA
+217 STKIA

-232 FIKYKNEPVT
+232 FIKYKGEPVA
-242 SIDYTYFDGQTW
+242 SLDYTYFDGQTW

-260 KDGMGIVELRP
+260 KDGMGVVELRP
-271 GVDVNSLQLK
+271 GLDINSLQLK
-281 YEYEYADQCQI
+281 YEYEYADQAQI
-292 DKELESVMQLFKGTP
+292 DKELESVMHLFKGTS
-307 FKNASVYI
+307 FKNAFTYI
-315 SNLDKKSAVS
+315 NNLDKKTAISA
-325 SEARK
+325 EAK
-330 EFEKSVKTESA
+330 KDFDKTVKTEAA
-341 ANLETLSKVN
+341 ANLEELTKVE
-351 DEKQLAGIMNR
+351 DEKALAKIMGR
-362 VVNAIKTRQ
+362 VINAIKTKD
-371 YDSVND
+371 YDSAND
-377 CFSAD
+377 CFSED
-382 GLEMYKKLLNY
+382 GLEMYHKLLNY

-404 SFYTMGKRVVCRS
+404 SFYKMGKRVVCRS
-417 IPMAFSFRNNKRK
+417 IPMAFSFKNNKRK
-430 FVEDVTFTFGEDRKI
+430 FVEDVTFTFDEDRKI

-456 KTDIFDKG
+456 KTDIFNKG

-504 IITGHVIKRNPRLSM
+504 IITGHIIKKNPKLNI
-519 EDQASTFGDNKPLI
+519 EGQATTFGDNKPLI

-591 HGYLFLMVDFN
+591 QGYLFLMVDFN

-611 RTWQPDRNPNI
+611 RTWQPERNPNI

>member
-1 MHRLLKMLLAFAL
+1 MHKTIWMILMLL
-14 ITCLPIPC
+14 LPLTSL
-22 CAQSASEKKAAQKA
+22 AQT
-36 ELKAEL
+36 
-42 KAEELKND
+42 AEERAEQMKAN
-50 ASYICGEG
+50 AEYICGEG
-58 WGDTYSSADQA
+58 WGDTYNSADQA
-69 ALNDLISK
+69 ALADLISK
-77 ISLHV
+77 ISLNI
-82 SNSFQINEEELN
+82 SNSFEIKEEEFN
-94 TNSGFDSKTAV
+94 TNSSFDSKTAI

-118 NTNNLVISNAPQTH
+118 NTFNLVISNTPQTH
-132 VLRYIKSSEVIKIF
+132 VLRYIRKSEVNKIF

-191 VKMDID
+191 VKMTID
-197 GEQRLLVTWIPQ
+197 GVQRLLVTWIPQ
-209 QIEEIMSN
+209 QIEEILSN
-217 LSTQIA
+217 LSTKIA
-223 SKDGNDINL
+223 SKDGNEINL
-232 FIKYKNEPVT
+232 FIKYKGEPVT
-242 SIDYTYFDGQTW
+242 SLDYTYFDGQTW

-271 GVDVNSLQLK
+271 GVEINSLQLK

-292 DKELESVMQLFKGTP
+292 DKELESVMQLFKGTS

-315 SNLDKKSAVS
+315 NNLDKKSAVS
-325 SEARK
+325 SEAKK

-341 ANLETLSKVN
+341 ANLETLSKVEN
-351 DEKQLAGIMNR
+351 EKELAGIMTR
-362 VVNAIKTRQ
+362 VINAIKAKD
-371 YDSVND
+371 YDSVSD
-377 CFSAD
+377 CFSED

-393 GQARLLGNPQF
+393 GQARLLGDPQF

-417 IPMAFSFRNNKRK
+417 IPMAFSFKNNRRK
-430 FVEDVTFTFGEDRKI
+430 FVEDVTFTFDENKKI

-456 KTDIFDKG
+456 KTDIFNKG

-504 IITGHVIKRNPRLSM
+504 IITGHIIKKAPKVAM
-519 EDQASTFGDNKPLI
+519 EGESFINSNNKLI
-533 KYTRQTKSEYLRK
+533 KYTRQTKSEYMRK

-578 QIKQDYYSSNYGD
+578 QIKQDYYSTNYGD

-602 DPENPSIKV
+602 DPDNPSIKV

>member
-1 MHRLLKMLLAFAL
+1 MHKTIWMILMLL
-14 ITCLPIPC
+14 LPLTSL
-22 CAQSASEKKAAQKA
+22 AQT
-36 ELKAEL
+36 
-42 KAEELKND
+42 AEERAEQMKAN
-50 ASYICGEG
+50 AEYICGEG
-58 WGDTYSSADQA
+58 WGDTYNSADQA
-69 ALNDLISK
+69 ALADLISK
-77 ISLHV
+77 ISLNI
-82 SNSFQINEEELN
+82 SNSFEIKEEEFN
-94 TNSGFDSKTAV
+94 TNSNFDSKTAII
-105 TSVMNSYA
+105 SVMNSYA

-118 NTNNLVISNAPQTH
+118 NTFNLVISNTPQTH
-132 VLRYIKSSEVIKIF
+132 VLRYIRKSEVNKIF

-156 VRSAMRAEE
+156 VRSAMKAEE

-191 VKMDID
+191 VKMTID
-197 GEQRLLVTWIPQ
+197 GVQRLLVTWIPQ

-217 LSTQIA
+217 LSTKIA
-223 SKDGNDINL
+223 SKDGNEINL
-232 FIKYKNEPVT
+232 FIKYKGEPVT
-242 SIDYTYFDGQTW
+242 SLDYTYFDGQTW

-271 GVDVNSLQLK
+271 GVEINSLQLK

-292 DKELESVMQLFKGTP
+292 DKELESVMQLFKGTS

-315 SNLDKKSAVS
+315 NNLDKKSAVS
-325 SEARK
+325 SEAKK

-341 ANLETLSKVN
+341 ANLETLSKVEN
-351 DEKQLAGIMNR
+351 EKELAGIMTK
-362 VVNAIKTRQ
+362 VINAIKAKD
-371 YDSVND
+371 YDSVSD
-377 CFSAD
+377 CFSED

-393 GQARLLGNPQF
+393 GQARLLGDPQF

-417 IPMAFSFRNNKRK
+417 IPMAFSFKNNRRK
-430 FVEDVTFTFGEDRKI
+430 FVEDVTFTFDENKKI

-456 KTDIFDKG
+456 KTDIFNKG

-504 IITGHVIKRNPRLSM
+504 IITGHIIKKAPKVAIEGESFINSN
-519 EDQASTFGDNKPLI
+519 NKLI
-533 KYTRQTKSEYLRK
+533 KYTRQTKSEYMRK

-578 QIKQDYYSSNYGD
+578 QIKQDYYSTNYGD

-602 DPENPSIKV
+602 DPDNPSIKV

>member
-1 MHRLLKMLLAFAL
+1 MHKTIWMILMLL
-14 ITCLPIPC
+14 LPLTSL
-22 CAQSASEKKAAQKA
+22 AQT
-36 ELKAEL
+36 
-42 KAEELKND
+42 AEERAEQMKAN
-50 ASYICGEG
+50 AEYICGEG
-58 WGDTYSSADQA
+58 WGDTYNSADQA
-69 ALNDLISK
+69 ALADLISK
-77 ISLHV
+77 ISLNI
-82 SNSFQINEEELN
+82 SNSFEIKEEEFN
-94 TNSGFDSKTAV
+94 TNSSFDSKTAI

-118 NTNNLVISNAPQTH
+118 NTFNLVISNTPQTH
-132 VLRYIKSSEVIKIF
+132 VLRYIRKSEVNKIF

-191 VKMDID
+191 VKMTID
-197 GEQRLLVTWIPQ
+197 GVQHLLVTWIPQ

-217 LSTQIA
+217 LSTKIA
-223 SKDGNDINL
+223 SKDGNEINL
-232 FIKYKNEPVT
+232 FIKYKGEPVT
-242 SIDYTYFDGQTW
+242 SLDYTYFDGQTW

-271 GVDVNSLQLK
+271 GVEINSLQLK

-292 DKELESVMQLFKGTP
+292 DKELESVMQLFKGTS

-315 SNLDKKSAVS
+315 NNLDKKSAVS
-325 SEARK
+325 SEAKK

-341 ANLETLSKVN
+341 ANLETLSKVEN
-351 DEKQLAGIMNR
+351 EKELAGIMTR
-362 VVNAIKTRQ
+362 VINAIKAKD
-371 YDSVND
+371 YDSVSD
-377 CFSAD
+377 CFSED

-393 GQARLLGNPQF
+393 GQARLLGDPQF

-417 IPMAFSFRNNKRK
+417 IPMAFSFKNNRRK
-430 FVEDVTFTFGEDRKI
+430 FVEDVTFTFDENKKI

-456 KTDIFDKG
+456 KTDIFNKG

-504 IITGHVIKRNPRLSM
+504 IITGHIIKKAPKVAM
-519 EDQASTFGDNKPLI
+519 EGESFINSNNKLI
-533 KYTRQTKSEYLRK
+533 KYTRQTKSEYMRK

-578 QIKQDYYSSNYGD
+578 QIKQDYYSTNYGD

-602 DPENPSIKV
+602 DPDNPSIKV

>member
-1 MHRLLKMLLAFAL
+1 MLL
-14 ITCLPIPC
+14 LPLTSL
-22 CAQSASEKKAAQKA
+22 AQT
-36 ELKAEL
+36 
-42 KAEELKND
+42 AEERAEQMKAN
-50 ASYICGEG
+50 AEYICGEG
-58 WGDTYSSADQA
+58 WGDTYNSADQA
-69 ALNDLISK
+69 ALADLISK
-77 ISLHV
+77 ISLNI
-82 SNSFQINEEELN
+82 SNSFEIKEEEFN
-94 TNSGFDSKTAV
+94 TNSSFDSKTAI

-118 NTNNLVISNAPQTH
+118 NTFNLVISNTPQTH
-132 VLRYIKSSEVIKIF
+132 VLRYIRKSEVNKIF

-191 VKMDID
+191 VKMTID
-197 GEQRLLVTWIPQ
+197 GVQRLLVTWIPQ

-217 LSTQIA
+217 LSTKIA
-223 SKDGNDINL
+223 SKDGNEINL
-232 FIKYKNEPVT
+232 FIKYKGEPVT
-242 SIDYTYFDGQTW
+242 SLDYTYFDGQTW

-271 GVDVNSLQLK
+271 GVEINSLQLK

-292 DKELESVMQLFKGTP
+292 DKELESVMQLFKGTS

-315 SNLDKKSAVS
+315 NNLDKKSAVS
-325 SEARK
+325 SEAKK

-341 ANLETLSKVN
+341 ANLETLSKVEN
-351 DEKQLAGIMNR
+351 EKELAGIMTR
-362 VVNAIKTRQ
+362 VINAIKAKD
-371 YDSVND
+371 YDSVSD
-377 CFSAD
+377 CFSED

-393 GQARLLGNPQF
+393 GQARLLGDPQF

-417 IPMAFSFRNNKRK
+417 IPMAFSFKNNRRK
-430 FVEDVTFTFGEDRKI
+430 FVEDVTFTFDENKKI

-456 KTDIFDKG
+456 KTDIFNKG

-504 IITGHVIKRNPRLSM
+504 IITGHIIKKAPKVAM
-519 EDQASTFGDNKPLI
+519 EGESFINSNNKLI
-533 KYTRQTKSEYLRK
+533 KYTRQTKSEYMRK

-578 QIKQDYYSSNYGD
+578 QIKQDYYSTNYGD

-602 DPENPSIKV
+602 DPDNPSIKV

>member
-1 MHRLLKMLLAFAL
+1 MHKTIWMILMLL
-14 ITCLPIPC
+14 LPLTSL
-22 CAQSASEKKAAQKA
+22 AQT
-36 ELKAEL
+36 
-42 KAEELKND
+42 AEERAEQMKAN
-50 ASYICGEG
+50 AEYICGEG
-58 WGDTYSSADQA
+58 LGDTYNSADQA
-69 ALNDLISK
+69 ALADLISK
-77 ISLHV
+77 ISLNI
-82 SNSFQINEEELN
+82 SNSFEIKEEEFN
-94 TNSGFDSKTAV
+94 TNSSFDSKTAI

-118 NTNNLVISNAPQTH
+118 NTFNLVISNTPQTH
-132 VLRYIKSSEVIKIF
+132 VLRYIRKSEVNKIF

-191 VKMDID
+191 VKMTID
-197 GEQRLLVTWIPQ
+197 GVQRLLVTWIPQ

-217 LSTQIA
+217 LSTKIA
-223 SKDGNDINL
+223 SKDGNEINL
-232 FIKYKNEPVT
+232 FIKYKGEPVT
-242 SIDYTYFDGQTW
+242 SLDYTYFDGQTW

-271 GVDVNSLQLK
+271 GVEINSLQLK

-292 DKELESVMQLFKGTP
+292 DKELESVMQLFKGTS

-315 SNLDKKSAVS
+315 NNLDKKSAVS
-325 SEARK
+325 SEAKK

-341 ANLETLSKVN
+341 ANLETLSKVEN
-351 DEKQLAGIMNR
+351 EKELAGIMTR
-362 VVNAIKTRQ
+362 VINAIKVKD
-371 YDSVND
+371 YDSVSD
-377 CFSAD
+377 CFSED
-382 GLEMYKKLLNY
+382 GLEMYKKLRNY
-393 GQARLLGNPQF
+393 GQARLLGDPQF

-417 IPMAFSFRNNKRK
+417 IPMAFSFKNNRRK
-430 FVEDVTFTFGEDRKI
+430 FVEDVTFTFDENKKI

-456 KTDIFDKG
+456 KTDIFNKG

-504 IITGHVIKRNPRLSM
+504 IITGHIIKKAPKVAM
-519 EDQASTFGDNKPLI
+519 EGESFINSNNKLI
-533 KYTRQTKSEYLRK
+533 KYTRQTKSEYMRK

-578 QIKQDYYSSNYGD
+578 QIKQDYYSTNYGD

-602 DPENPSIKV
+602 DPDNPSIKV

>member
-1 MHRLLKMLLAFAL
+1 MHKTIWMILMLL
-14 ITCLPIPC
+14 LPLTSL
-22 CAQSASEKKAAQKA
+22 AQT
-36 ELKAEL
+36 
-42 KAEELKND
+42 AEERAEQMKAN
-50 ASYICGEG
+50 AEYICGEG
-58 WGDTYSSADQA
+58 WGDTYNSADQA
-69 ALNDLISK
+69 ALADLISK
-77 ISLHV
+77 ISLNI
-82 SNSFQINEEELN
+82 SNSFEIKEEEFN
-94 TNSGFDSKTAV
+94 TNSSFDSKTAI

-118 NTNNLVISNAPQTH
+118 NTFNLVISNTPQTH
-132 VLRYIKSSEVIKIF
+132 VLRYIRKSEVNKIF

-180 AMVRSLQYPNS
+180 AMMRSLQYPNS
-191 VKMDID
+191 VKMTID
-197 GEQRLLVTWIPQ
+197 GVQRLLVTWIPQ

-217 LSTQIA
+217 LSTKIA
-223 SKDGNDINL
+223 SKDGNEINL
-232 FIKYKNEPVT
+232 FIKYKGEPVT
-242 SIDYTYFDGQTW
+242 SLDYTYFDGQTW

-271 GVDVNSLQLK
+271 GVEINSLQLK

-292 DKELESVMQLFKGTP
+292 DKELESVMQLFKGTS

-315 SNLDKKSAVS
+315 NNLDKKSAVS
-325 SEARK
+325 SEAKK

-341 ANLETLSKVN
+341 ANLETLSKVEN
-351 DEKQLAGIMNR
+351 EKELAGIMTR
-362 VVNAIKTRQ
+362 VINAIKAKD
-371 YDSVND
+371 YDSVSD
-377 CFSAD
+377 CFSED

-393 GQARLLGNPQF
+393 GQARLLGDPQF

-417 IPMAFSFRNNKRK
+417 IPMAFSFKNNRRK
-430 FVEDVTFTFGEDRKI
+430 FVEDVTFTFDENKKI

-456 KTDIFDKG
+456 KTDIFNKG

-504 IITGHVIKRNPRLSM
+504 IITGHIIKKAPKVAM
-519 EDQASTFGDNKPLI
+519 EGESFINSNNKLI
-533 KYTRQTKSEYLRK
+533 KYTRQTKSEYMRK

-578 QIKQDYYSSNYGD
+578 QIKQDYYSTNYGD

-602 DPENPSIKV
+602 DPDNPSIKV

>member
-1 MHRLLKMLLAFAL
+1 MHKTIWMILMLL
-14 ITCLPIPC
+14 LPLTSL
-22 CAQSASEKKAAQKA
+22 AQT
-36 ELKAEL
+36 
-42 KAEELKND
+42 AEERAEQMKAN
-50 ASYICGEG
+50 AEYICGEG
-58 WGDTYSSADQA
+58 WGDTYNSADQA
-69 ALNDLISK
+69 ALADLISK
-77 ISLHV
+77 ISLNI
-82 SNSFQINEEELN
+82 SNSFEIKEEEFN
-94 TNSGFDSKTAV
+94 TNSSFDSKTAI

-118 NTNNLVISNAPQTH
+118 NTFNLVISNTPQTH
-132 VLRYIKSSEVIKIF
+132 VLRYIRKSEVNKIF

-156 VRSAMRAEE
+156 VRSAMKAEE

-191 VKMDID
+191 VKMTID
-197 GEQRLLVTWIPQ
+197 GVQRLLVTWIPQ

-217 LSTQIA
+217 LSTKIA
-223 SKDGNDINL
+223 SKDGNEINL
-232 FIKYKNEPVT
+232 FIKYKGEPVT
-242 SIDYTYFDGQTW
+242 SLDYTYFDGQTW

-271 GVDVNSLQLK
+271 GVEINSLQLK

-292 DKELESVMQLFKGTP
+292 DKELESVMQLFKGTS

-315 SNLDKKSAVS
+315 NNLDKKSAVS
-325 SEARK
+325 SEAKK

-341 ANLETLSKVN
+341 ANLETLSKVEN
-351 DEKQLAGIMNR
+351 EKELAGIMTR
-362 VVNAIKTRQ
+362 VINAIKAKE
-371 YDSVND
+371 YDSVSD
-377 CFSAD
+377 CFSED

-393 GQARLLGNPQF
+393 GQARLLGDPQF

-417 IPMAFSFRNNKRK
+417 IPMAFSFKNNRRK
-430 FVEDVTFTFGEDRKI
+430 FVEDVTFTFDENKKI

-456 KTDIFDKG
+456 KTDIFNKG

-504 IITGHVIKRNPRLSM
+504 IITGHIIKKAPKVAM
-519 EDQASTFGDNKPLI
+519 EGESFINSNNKLI
-533 KYTRQTKSEYLRK
+533 KYTRQTKSEYMRK

-578 QIKQDYYSSNYGD
+578 QIKQDYYSTNYGD

-602 DPENPSIKV
+602 DPDNPSIKV

>member
-1 MHRLLKMLLAFAL
+1 MHKTIWMILMLL
-14 ITCLPIPC
+14 LPLTSL
-22 CAQSASEKKAAQKA
+22 AQT
-36 ELKAEL
+36 
-42 KAEELKND
+42 AEERAEQMKAN
-50 ASYICGEG
+50 AEYICGEG
-58 WGDTYSSADQA
+58 WGDTYNSADQA
-69 ALNDLISK
+69 ALADLISK
-77 ISLHV
+77 ISLNI
-82 SNSFQINEEELN
+82 SNSFEIKEEEFN
-94 TNSGFDSKTAV
+94 TNSSFDSKTAI

-118 NTNNLVISNAPQTH
+118 NTFNLVISNTPQTH
-132 VLRYIKSSEVIKIF
+132 VLRYIRKSEVNKIF

-156 VRSAMRAEE
+156 VRSAIRAEE

-191 VKMDID
+191 VKMTID
-197 GEQRLLVTWIPQ
+197 GVQRLLVTWIPQ

-217 LSTQIA
+217 LSTKIA
-223 SKDGNDINL
+223 SKDGNEINL
-232 FIKYKNEPVT
+232 FIKYKGEPVT
-242 SIDYTYFDGQTW
+242 SLDYTYFDGQTW

-271 GVDVNSLQLK
+271 GVEINSLQLK

-292 DKELESVMQLFKGTP
+292 DKELESVMQLFKGTS

-315 SNLDKKSAVS
+315 NNLDKKSAVS
-325 SEARK
+325 SEAKK

-341 ANLETLSKVN
+341 ANLETLSKVEN
-351 DEKQLAGIMNR
+351 EKELAGIMTR
-362 VVNAIKTRQ
+362 VINAIKAKD
-371 YDSVND
+371 YDSVSD
-377 CFSAD
+377 CFSED

-393 GQARLLGNPQF
+393 GQARLLGDPQF

-417 IPMAFSFRNNKRK
+417 IPMAFSFKNNRRK
-430 FVEDVTFTFGEDRKI
+430 FVEDVTFTFDENKKI

-456 KTDIFDKG
+456 KTDIFNKG

-504 IITGHVIKRNPRLSM
+504 IITGHIIKKAPKVAM
-519 EDQASTFGDNKPLI
+519 EGESFINSNNKLI
-533 KYTRQTKSEYLRK
+533 KYTRQTKSEYMRK

-578 QIKQDYYSSNYGD
+578 QIKQDYYSTNYGD

-602 DPENPSIKV
+602 DPDNPSIKV

>member
-1 MHRLLKMLLAFAL
+1 MHKTIWMILMLL
-14 ITCLPIPC
+14 LPLTSL
-22 CAQSASEKKAAQKA
+22 AQT
-36 ELKAEL
+36 
-42 KAEELKND
+42 AEERAEQMKAN
-50 ASYICGEG
+50 AEYICGEG
-58 WGDTYSSADQA
+58 WGDTYNSADQA
-69 ALNDLISK
+69 ALADLISK
-77 ISLHV
+77 ISLNI
-82 SNSFQINEEELN
+82 SNSFEIKEEEFN
-94 TNSGFDSKTAV
+94 TNSSFDSKTAIIL
-105 TSVMNSYA
+105 VMNSYA

-118 NTNNLVISNAPQTH
+118 NTFNLVISNTPQTH
-132 VLRYIKSSEVIKIF
+132 VLRYIRKSEVNKIF

-191 VKMDID
+191 VKMTID
-197 GEQRLLVTWIPQ
+197 GVQRLLVTWIPQ

-217 LSTQIA
+217 LSTKIA
-223 SKDGNDINL
+223 SKDGNEINL
-232 FIKYKNEPVT
+232 FIKYKGEPVT
-242 SIDYTYFDGQTW
+242 SLDYTYFDGQTW

-271 GVDVNSLQLK
+271 GVEINSLQLK

-292 DKELESVMQLFKGTP
+292 DKELESVMQLFKGTS

-315 SNLDKKSAVS
+315 NNLDKKSAVS
-325 SEARK
+325 SEAKK

-341 ANLETLSKVN
+341 ANLETLSKVEN
-351 DEKQLAGIMNR
+351 EKELAGIMTR
-362 VVNAIKTRQ
+362 VINAIKAKD
-371 YDSVND
+371 YDSVSD
-377 CFSAD
+377 CFSED

-393 GQARLLGNPQF
+393 GQARLLGDPQF

-417 IPMAFSFRNNKRK
+417 IPMAFSFKNNRRK
-430 FVEDVTFTFGEDRKI
+430 FVEDVTFTFDENKKI

-456 KTDIFDKG
+456 KTDIFNKG

-504 IITGHVIKRNPRLSM
+504 IITGHIIKKAPKVAM
-519 EDQASTFGDNKPLI
+519 EGESFINSNNKLI
-533 KYTRQTKSEYLRK
+533 KYTRQTKSEYMRK

-578 QIKQDYYSSNYGD
+578 QIKQDYYSTNYGD

-602 DPENPSIKV
+602 DPDNPSIKV

>member
-1 MHRLLKMLLAFAL
+1 MHKTIWMILMLL
-14 ITCLPIPC
+14 LPLTSL
-22 CAQSASEKKAAQKA
+22 AQT
-36 ELKAEL
+36 
-42 KAEELKND
+42 AEERAEQMKAN
-50 ASYICGEG
+50 AEYICGEG
-58 WGDTYSSADQA
+58 WGDTYNSADQA
-69 ALNDLISK
+69 ALADLISK
-77 ISLHV
+77 ISLNI
-82 SNSFQINEEELN
+82 SNSFEIKEEEFN
-94 TNSGFDSKTAV
+94 TNSSFDSKTAI

-118 NTNNLVISNAPQTH
+118 NTFNLVISNTPQTH
-132 VLRYIKSSEVIKIF
+132 VLRYIRKSEVNKIF

-191 VKMDID
+191 VKMTID
-197 GEQRLLVTWIPQ
+197 GVQRLLVTWIPQ

-217 LSTQIA
+217 LSTKIA
-223 SKDGNDINL
+223 SKDGNEINL
-232 FIKYKNEPVT
+232 FIKYKGEPVT
-242 SIDYTYFDGQTW
+242 SLDYTYFDGQTW

-292 DKELESVMQLFKGTP
+292 DKELESVMQLFKGTS

-315 SNLDKKSAVS
+315 NNLDKKSTVS
-325 SEARK
+325 SEAKK

-341 ANLETLSKVN
+341 ANLETLSKVEN
-351 DEKQLAGIMNR
+351 EKELAGIMTR
-362 VVNAIKTRQ
+362 VINAIKAKD
-371 YDSVND
+371 YDSVSD
-377 CFSAD
+377 CFSED

-393 GQARLLGNPQF
+393 GQARLLGDPQF

-417 IPMAFSFRNNKRK
+417 IPMAFSFKNNRRK
-430 FVEDVTFTFGEDRKI
+430 FVEDVTFTFDENKKI

-456 KTDIFDKG
+456 KTDIFNKG

-504 IITGHVIKRNPRLSM
+504 IITGHIIKKAPKVAIEGESFINSN
-519 EDQASTFGDNKPLI
+519 NKLI
-533 KYTRQTKSEYLRK
+533 KYTRQTKSEYMRK

-578 QIKQDYYSSNYGD
+578 QIKQDYYSTNYGD

-602 DPENPSIKV
+602 DPDNPSIKV

>member
-1 MHRLLKMLLAFAL
+1 MHKTIWMILMLL
-14 ITCLPIPC
+14 LPLTSL
-22 CAQSASEKKAAQKA
+22 AQT
-36 ELKAEL
+36 
-42 KAEELKND
+42 AEERAEQMKAN
-50 ASYICGEG
+50 AEYICGEG
-58 WGDTYSSADQA
+58 WGDTYNSADQA
-69 ALNDLISK
+69 ALADLISK
-77 ISLHV
+77 ISLNI
-82 SNSFQINEEELN
+82 SNSFEIKEEEFN
-94 TNSGFDSKTAV
+94 TNSSFDSKTAII
-105 TSVMNSYA
+105 SVMNSYA

-118 NTNNLVISNAPQTH
+118 NTFNLVISNTPQTH
-132 VLRYIKSSEVIKIF
+132 VLRYIRKSEVNKIF

-191 VKMDID
+191 VKMTID
-197 GEQRLLVTWIPQ
+197 GVQRLLVTWIPQ

-217 LSTQIA
+217 LSTKIA
-223 SKDGNDINL
+223 SKDGNEINL
-232 FIKYKNEPVT
+232 FIKYKGEPVT
-242 SIDYTYFDGQTW
+242 SLDYTYFDGQTW

-271 GVDVNSLQLK
+271 GVEINSLQLK

-292 DKELESVMQLFKGTP
+292 DKELESVMQLFKGTS

-315 SNLDKKSAVS
+315 NNLDKKSTVS
-325 SEARK
+325 SEAKK

-341 ANLETLSKVN
+341 ANLETLSKVEN
-351 DEKQLAGIMNR
+351 EKELAGIMTR
-362 VVNAIKTRQ
+362 VINAIKAKD
-371 YDSVND
+371 YDSVSD
-377 CFSAD
+377 CFSED

-393 GQARLLGNPQF
+393 GQARLLGDPQF

-417 IPMAFSFRNNKRK
+417 IPMAFSFKNNRRK
-430 FVEDVTFTFGEDRKI
+430 FVEDVTFTFDENKKI
-445 ECVAFGLGSQA
+445 ECVAFGLGNQA
-456 KTDIFDKG
+456 KTDIFNKG

-479 LENYKTAFALKRLDY
+479 LENYKTAFTLKRLDY

-504 IITGHVIKRNPRLSM
+504 IITGHIIKKAPKVAM
-519 EDQASTFGDNKPLI
+519 EGESFINSNNKLI
-533 KYTRQTKSEYLRK
+533 KYTRQTKSEYMRK

-578 QIKQDYYSSNYGD
+578 QIKQDYYSTNYGD

-602 DPENPSIKV
+602 DLDNPSIKV

>member
-1 MHRLLKMLLAFAL
+1 MRKLLGLLFAL
-14 ITCLPIPC
+14 LPLLCL
-22 CAQSASEKKAAQKA
+22 AQTEAEK
-36 ELKAEL
+36 
-42 KAEELKND
+42 KAEELKTNTD
-50 ASYICGEG
+50 YICGEG
-58 WGDTYSSADQA
+58 WAETYNSADQA
-69 ALNDLISK
+69 ALADLISK
-77 ISLHV
+77 ISINV
-82 SNSFQINEEELN
+82 SNSFQISEEELN
-94 TNSGFDSKTAV
+94 TNSGLDSKTAV
-105 TSVMNSYA
+105 KSVMNSYA

-118 NTNNLVISNAPQTH
+118 NTNNLVISNSPKAH
-132 VLRYIKSSEVIKIF
+132 VLRYIKRSEIVKIF
-146 DERKEKVFDY
+146 EERKEKVFDY

-165 KAKIDDALR
+165 KGKIDDALR

-197 GEQRLLVTWIPQ
+197 GTQRLLVTWIPQ
-209 QIEEIMSN
+209 QMEEIMGN
-217 LSTQIA
+217 LSTKIA
-223 SKDGNDINL
+223 SRDGNDLNI
-232 FIKYKNEPVT
+232 FIKYKDQPVT
-242 SIDYTYFDGQTW
+242 SLDYTYFDGQTW

-271 GVDVNSLQLK
+271 GIDINSLQLK
-281 YEYEYADQCQI
+281 YEYEYVDQCQI
-292 DKELESVMQLFKGTP
+292 DKELESVMNLFKGTP
-307 FKNASVYI
+307 FKNATIYI
-315 SNLDKKSAVS
+315 NNIDKKSAVS
-325 SEARK
+325 TEAKK
-330 EFEKSVKTESA
+330 EFEKVVKTESA
-341 ANLETLSKVN
+341 ANLEALTQVE
-351 DEKQLAGIMNR
+351 DEKQLAATMMRI
-362 VVNAIKTRQ
+362 VNAIKAKN

-377 CFSAD
+377 CFNAD
-382 GLEMYKKLLNY
+382 GLEMYKKLLHY
-393 GQARLLGNPQF
+393 GQARILSNPQF
-404 SFYTMGKRVVCRS
+404 SFYKMGKRVVCRS
-417 IPMAFSFRNNKRK
+417 IPMAFSFQNNKRK
-430 FVEDVTFTFGEDRKI
+430 FVEDVTFTFGEDKKI
-445 ECVAFGLGSQA
+445 ECVAFGLGNEA
-456 KTDIFDKG
+456 KTDIFNKG

-504 IITGHVIKRNPRLSM
+504 IITGHIIKKNPKSNIEGQSYL
-519 EDQASTFGDNKPLI
+519 ADNKPLI

-578 QIKQDYYSSNYGD
+578 QIKQDYYSTNYGD

-622 NSNLPR
+622 NANLPR